1 MAKPTTRIAFLQA
14 ALAVAAGVVL
24 VRSAKVQV
32 IEHDKWAKIAKEL
45 RQVSQAAPARRGAIY
60 DRNGVPLA
68 ITMEK
73 YHVEIAPDQV
83 RDTAAVVRRVAKAIG
98 VRADDLAARILAG
111 RYIYYHGPFRANDVL
126 SIRGL
131 AGVKFPK
138 VSVRS
143 FPQEA
148 LARGLVGRLR
158 PDTNRGADGV
168 ERGFD
173 SLLAGT
179 PGRMKLIRD
188 AQGRLI
194 EGPDA
199 VVRRPV
205 AGHDLYLTIDRDLQA
220 IAEAALR
227 TALSEFRA
235 EAGDIVVLDVHTG
248 ELYAVASLRTDVGG
262 RVEATASAFV
272 EPYEPGSTAKIFTA
286 GAAIRSAP
294 DTNPQSG
301 KGGTWVITSG
311 RAVRTINDTHREDGL
326 LTLGQAIKYSS
337 NIAMSQFALTLTPE
351 QHFTSLRDF
360 GFGVATT
367 THFPGEASG
376 YLNRPANWV
385 NAVFSQTSL
394 AQGYEFSATAIQI
407 AAAYAAIANGGTL
420 LMPTLL
426 REARTGESPAV
437 VWRHRVDTVRTA
449 VPPAIAARLLEYLTL
464 ATDSAGTGTKAQ
476 LDRISVIGKTGT
488 AKLLIDGRYRG
499 EYRASFA
506 GVYPGDRPQVVI
518 YVMINRPKVGSY
530 YGGLVAA
537 PIVRSILQ
545 QALSIRTTPLD
556 RSHLAAEVVLRA
568 PRPRR
573 SIEPSRQV
581 ATVALRAS
589 SDSADRRSM
598 VEVGIVTGMT
608 LRSASR
614 ALHAQGLQVK
624 AIGRGTVRSTAP
636 GPGGSIPRG
645 STVTVHAD
653 MTP

>member
-14 ALAVAAGVVL
+14 ALAIAAAVVL

-32 IEHDKWAKIAKEL
+32 IEHDKWAKVAREL

-83 RDTAAVVRRVAKAIG
+83 RDTAAVVHRVSKAIG
-98 VRADDLAARILAG
+98 IRADDLAGRLRAG
-111 RYIYYHGPFRANDVL
+111 KYIYFHGPFRANDVL
-126 SIRGL
+126 PIRGL
-131 AGVKFPK
+131 DGVFFPK
-138 VSVRS
+138 VAVRS

-179 PGRMKLIRD
+179 PGRMTLMRD
-188 AQGRLI
+188 SRGQLI
-194 EGPDA
+194 EGPNA

-205 AGHDLYLTIDRDLQA
+205 AGHDLYLTIDRDLQS

-227 TALSEFRA
+227 NALAEYRA
-235 EAGDIVVLDVHTG
+235 EAGDIVVMDVHSG
-248 ELYAVASLRTDVGG
+248 ELYAVASLRTDADGH
-262 RVEATASAFV
+262 VETTASAFV

-294 DTNPQSG
+294 DTNPRSG
-301 KGGTWVITSG
+301 KGGTWVLTSG
-311 RAVRTINDTHREDGL
+311 RGTRTINDTHREDGM
-326 LTLGQAIKYSS
+326 LTLGQTIKYSS
-337 NIAMSQFALTLTPE
+337 NIAIAQFALTLTPE
-351 QHFTSLRDF
+351 QHFTALRDF

-367 THFPGEASG
+367 THFPGEAGG

-426 REARTGESPAV
+426 REARAGESPTV

-449 VPPAIAARLLEYLTL
+449 VPPVIAARLLEYLTL

-476 LDRISVIGKTGT
+476 LDRIAVIGKTGT
-488 AKLLIDGRYRG
+488 AKLLVDGQYRG

-518 YVMINRPKVGSY
+518 YVMINRPRVGSY

-556 RSHLAAEVVLRA
+556 RSHVAAAVVHRA
-568 PRPRR
+568 PRPR
-573 SIEPSRQV
+573 PGVV
-581 ATVALRAS
+581 AVGQTTTVALRAPK
-589 SDSADRRSM
+589 DSADRGAM
-598 VEVGIVTGMT
+598 VEVGMVTGMT
-608 LRSASR
+608 LRTASN
-614 ALHAQGLQVK
+614 ALHRQGLRVR
-624 AIGRGTVRSTAP
+624 AIGRGTVRSTVP

-653 MTP
+653 ITP

>member
-1 MAKPTTRIAFLQA
+1 MAKPATRIAFLQA
-14 ALAVAAGVVL
+14 ALAAAAALVL

-32 IEHDKWAKIAKEL
+32 IEHDKWATVAKQL

-83 RDTAAVVRRVAKAIG
+83 RDTAAVVRRVSKAIG
-98 VRADDLAARILAG
+98 VRADDLAARIRAG

-131 AGVKFPK
+131 VGVTFPRMA
-138 VSVRS
+138 VRS
-143 FPQEA
+143 FPQEM
-148 LARGLVGRLR
+148 LARGLIGRLR

-179 PGRMKLIRD
+179 PGQLTLMRD
-188 AQGRLI
+188 AKGRLI
-194 EGPDA
+194 EGPNA

-205 AGHDLYLTIDRDLQA
+205 AGHDLYLTIDRDLQS

-227 TALSEFRA
+227 RALTEFRA
-235 EAGDIVVLDVHTG
+235 EAGDIVVMDVHTG
-248 ELYAVASLRTDVGG
+248 ELYAVASLRTDAAGQ
-262 RVEATASAFV
+262 VEATASAFV

-286 GAAIRSAP
+286 GAAVRSAP

-311 RAVRTINDTHREDGL
+311 RGTRTINDTHREDGL
-326 LTLGQAIKYSS
+326 LTLGQTIKYSS
-337 NIAMSQFALTLTPE
+337 NIAIAQFALTLTPE
-351 QHFTSLRDF
+351 QHFTALRDF

-367 THFPGEASG
+367 THFPGEAGG

-420 LMPTLL
+420 LMPALL
-426 REARTGESPAV
+426 REARAGETPTV

-449 VPPAIAARLLEYLTL
+449 VPPAIAGRLLEYLTL
-464 ATDSAGTGTKAQ
+464 ATDSAGTGTRAQ
-476 LDRISVIGKTGT
+476 LDRSSVIGKTGT
-488 AKLLIDGRYRG
+488 AKLLIDGHYRG

-506 GVYPGDRPQVVI
+506 GLYPGDRPQVVI
-518 YVMINRPKVGSY
+518 YVMINRPRVGSY

-556 RSHLAAEVVLRA
+556 RRHVAAEVLPRA
-568 PRPRR
+568 TTPRR
-573 SIEPSRQV
+573 SIGPSTRMI
-581 ATVALRAS
+581 TVALHGPAPGTVGG
-589 SDSADRRSM
+589 AM
-598 VEVGIVTGMT
+598 VEVGLVTGMT
-608 LRSASR
+608 LRTASN
-614 ALHAQGLQVK
+614 ALHSQGLHVK
-624 AIGRGTVRSTAP
+624 AIGRGTVRRTAP
-636 GPGGSIPRG
+636 EAGGSIPRG
-645 STVTVHAD
+645 STVTVYAD
-653 MTP
+653 ITP